1 MPAPLP
7 LRQSARAAL
16 ELPLPLPLLAQ
27 LNLPLPL
34 HRPRVWASAVACA
47 LALALGGA
55 ALPALAQTPP
65 PAVRA
70 GAPVTLNFV
79 DADIAAV
86 ARAMAAMLGRN
97 VVVDPRVS
105 GTLTLQTERDVTP
118 ANALQ
123 LFGAALRLRG
133 FAVIDS
139 AGLIKVVPEAD
150 ARLHGGAV
158 LADDQQPRGQQ
169 IVTQIFTLTHENAN
183 HLLPL
188 LRPLISANNPINV
201 NPGNNSL
208 VITDYAENLRRAAQ
222 IIAAL
227 DVANATGLEVIPL
240 QHALASELAPVV
252 LRLIDADGAPAA
264 AAPGQTGGQG
274 FRTVLMAEPRS
285 NALILRAAN
294 PARVALV
301 RSLVAQ
307 LDRPSSAGA
316 LGNIHVVHL
325 RNANAVELASTLRAA
340 LAADAGDGAAA
351 GAGTAPAAAP
361 AAARRTLAGAATGGL
376 GAAAGAGATQAA
388 ARSST
393 GGQIQADAA
402 TNSLIISAPEPVFR
416 QLRAIIEQLDT
427 RRAQVFVESVIA
439 EVSADAA
446 SEFGIQWQ
454 QAIGGRGDS
463 TIGILGTNFG
473 GAGSNII
480 SLATQNM
487 GAGLMPAAGL
497 NLGLVQRV
505 GGTHVLTALARF
517 LEQSGQANILSTPNL
532 LTLDNEEARIVVG
545 QNVPFVTGSFT
556 NAGGQGGAVNPFQTI
571 ERRDVG
577 LTLRVRPQISENGT
591 VRMAVFQEVSSVVP
605 ASIGSPTGIITN
617 TRSIESHVLVDDGAI
632 VVLGGLLQD
641 EYGGAQDQ
649 VPGLGNVP
657 LLGALFRSERRSRN
671 KTNLMVFL
679 RPVIVRDQRASDTLA
694 LDRYELMRAAQERQ
708 QPSPSAVHP
717 INQAP
722 ALPALD
728 LSRSGLP
735 LRLLEPGGGAAAPA
749 AAVAPAAATTPER

>member
-1 MPAPLP
+1 MPAPLH

-16 ELPLPLPLLAQ
+16 ELPLPL
-27 LNLPLPL
+27 
-34 HRPRVWASAVACA
+34 HRPRVWASGVACA
-47 LALALGGA
+47 VALALGGA

-79 DADIAAV
+79 EADILAV

-105 GTLTLQTERDVTP
+105 GTLTLQTERNVTP

-158 LADDQQPRGQQ
+158 LDEDQLPRGQQ
-169 IVTQIFTLTHENAN
+169 ILTQIFTLTHENAN

-252 LRLIDADGAPAA
+252 LRLIDAEGAAVAA
-264 AAPGQTGGQG
+264 AAPGQPGGQG
-274 FRTVLMAEPRS
+274 FRTVLLAEPRS

-316 LGNIHVVHL
+316 QGNIHVVHL
-325 RNANAVELASTLRAA
+325 RNANAAELASTLRAA
-340 LAADAGDGAAA
+340 LAADAGDSVGTAA

-361 AAARRTLAGAATGGL
+361 AAAARRALAGAATGGA

-388 ARSST
+388 ARSTT

-402 TNSLIISAPEPVFR
+402 TNSLIISAPDPVFR

-473 GAGSNII
+473 NAGSNII
-480 SLATQNM
+480 NLATQNM

-708 QPSPSAVHP
+708 QPSPSVVHP

-749 AAVAPAAATTPER
+749 APVAPAAPTPPER

>member
-1 MPAPLP
+1 MHQPRAWAPAL
-7 LRQSARAAL
+7 
-16 ELPLPLPLLAQ
+16 
-27 LNLPLPL
+27 
-34 HRPRVWASAVACA
+34 ACA
-47 LALALGGA
+47 LVLALALGST
-55 ALPALAQTPP
+55 ALPVLAQTPP

-158 LADDQQPRGQQ
+158 LADDQLPRGQQ

-264 AAPGQTGGQG
+264 AAAAPGQPGGQG
-274 FRTVLMAEPRS
+274 FRTVLLAEPRS

-307 LDRPSSAGA
+307 LDRPANAGA

-325 RNANAVELASTLRAA
+325 RNANAVELATTLRAA
-340 LAADAGDGAAA
+340 LAADAGDGVGAAA
-351 GAGTAPAAAP
+351 DAGTAPAAP
-361 AAARRTLAGAATGGL
+361 AARRTLAAAAAGGL
-376 GAAAGAGATQAA
+376 GAAAGAGATPAA
-388 ARSST
+388 VRSST

-402 TNSLIISAPEPVFR
+402 TNSLIISAPDPVFR
-416 QLRAIIEQLDT
+416 QLRAIIEQLDS

-454 QAIGGRGDS
+454 QAIGGRNDA

-473 GAGSNII
+473 AGGGNII

-487 GAGLMPAAGL
+487 GAGQMPAAGL

-657 LLGALFRSERRSRN
+657 LIGALFRSERRSRN

-708 QPSPSAVHP
+708 QPSPSVVHP

-749 AAVAPAAATTPER
+749 APVAPAAPTPPER

>member
-1 MPAPLP
+1 M
-7 LRQSARAAL
+7 
-16 ELPLPLPLLAQ
+16 
-27 LNLPLPL
+27 
-34 HRPRVWASAVACA
+34 ACA
-47 LALALGGA
+47 LALALGSA

-105 GTLTLQTERDVTP
+105 GTLTLQTERNVTP

-123 LFGAALRLRG
+123 MFGAALRLRG

-158 LADDQQPRGQQ
+158 LADDQLPRGQQ

-208 VITDYAENLRRAAQ
+208 IITDYAENLRRAAQ

-264 AAPGQTGGQG
+264 AAPGQPGGQG
-274 FRTVLMAEPRS
+274 FRTVLLAEPRS

-307 LDRPSSAGA
+307 LDRPASAGA

-325 RNANAVELASTLRAA
+325 RNANAVELATTLRAA
-340 LAADAGDGAAA
+340 LAADAGDSVGAAA
-351 GAGTAPAAAP
+351 GTGTAPAAP
-361 AAARRTLAGAATGGL
+361 AAARRTLGGAAAGGL
-376 GAAAGAGATQAA
+376 GAATGATPAA
-388 ARSST
+388 ARSTT

-402 TNSLIISAPEPVFR
+402 TNSLIISAPDPVFR
-416 QLRAIIEQLDT
+416 QLRAIIEQLDS

-454 QAIGGRGDS
+454 QAIGGRNDA

-473 GAGSNII
+473 AGGGNII

-487 GAGLMPAAGL
+487 GAGQMPAAGL

-649 VPGLGNVP
+649 VPGLGNLP

-735 LRLLEPGGGAAAPA
+735 LRLLEPGGGAAEPA
-749 AAVAPAAATTPER
+749 AAVAPAAPAAPAR

>member
-1 MPAPLP
+1 MYLP
-7 LRQSARAAL
+7 H
-16 ELPLPLPLLAQ
+16 LPS
-27 LNLPLPL
+27 
-34 HRPRVWASAVACA
+34 VWASGVACA
-47 LALALGGA
+47 VALALGGA

-79 DADIAAV
+79 EADIVAV

-105 GTLTLQTERDVTP
+105 GTLTLQTERNVTP

-158 LADDQQPRGQQ
+158 LDEDQLPRGQQ
-169 IVTQIFTLTHENAN
+169 ILTQIFTLTHENAN

-252 LRLIDADGAPAA
+252 LRLIDAEGAAVAA
-264 AAPGQTGGQG
+264 AAPGQPGGQG
-274 FRTVLMAEPRS
+274 FRTVLLAEPRS

-307 LDRPSSAGA
+307 LDRPASAGA
-316 LGNIHVVHL
+316 QGNIHVVHL
-325 RNANAVELASTLRAA
+325 RNANAAELASTLRAA
-340 LAADAGDGAAA
+340 LAADAGDSVGTAA

-361 AAARRTLAGAATGGL
+361 AAAARRALAGAATGGA

-388 ARSST
+388 ARSTT

-473 GAGSNII
+473 NAGSNII
-480 SLATQNM
+480 NLATQNM

-605 ASIGSPTGIITN
+605 ASIGSPTGLITN

-735 LRLLEPGGGAAAPA
+735 MRLLEPGAGATPAAAAAPA
-749 AAVAPAAATTPER
+749 MPAVPATPEH